1 VPEPAAD
8 NWLRSLLLNSTPQSA
23 ERKRRRD
30 TELAKLPQTVAS
42 AYAKFGKAEEA
53 TSAATA
59 WSFHDNATPEATPWL
74 IKNILPH
81 TGAGLISGQ
90 WGSYKTT
97 VALDIAVSV
106 MTAMP
111 FAGRFGI
118 KRSGGVAYFA
128 PEGGGGLGSRLTAAA
143 RARGIRDPLPFAYR
157 SDCPALSAPGA
168 AAKLTSLIEDASRQI
183 KERFRVD
190 VVLVFIDTI
199 ITAAGFR
206 QSGDENDAAMA
217 QRVMSA
223 LPASRA
229 KPAPSS
235 SASIISAK
243 APRLARAVPPQ
254 RKATPMS

>member
-1 VPEPAAD
+1 MPPQQEPLWRAGTRHD

-128 PEGGGGLGSRLTAAA
+128 PEGGGGLGSRLTAA
-143 RARGIRDPLPFAYR
+143 RALAAFATRCRSPIDPTVR
-157 SDCPALSAPGA
+157 
-168 AAKLTSLIEDASRQI
+168 
-183 KERFRVD
+183 RF
-190 VVLVFIDTI
+190 
-199 ITAAGFR
+199 
-206 QSGDENDAAMA
+206 
-217 QRVMSA
+217 
-223 LPASRA
+223 PP
-229 KPAPSS
+229 PAP
-235 SASIISAK
+235 
-243 APRLARAVPPQ
+243 PR
-254 RKATPMS
+254 S